1 MTQKL
6 RREKIKK
13 QNNCCCETEGS
24 VSVRVVKLWRDRREK
39 LEAASKPCF
48 CQIQPCAISKDGEG
62 PIALTRVIDASANS
76 FEKYF

>member
-6 RREKIKK
+6 KREKIKK

-24 VSVRVVKLWRDRREK
+24 INVHVVKLWRDRQEK
-39 LEAASKPCF
+39 LDATSKPCF
-48 CQIQPCAISKDGEG
+48 CHIQPRAISKDSEG
-62 PIALTRVIDASANS
+62 SIALTRVIDASANS